1 MTDFERWDIVTALF
15 PFTEA
20 PIRKPR
26 PVLILSNGTFNR
38 GHGHLIGCMITTG
51 AAAARVGDP
60 KAGCQAAEESL
71 QVFDLPGQVIRN
83 AGAASRLLA
92 AKTPDIAAA
101 GRRDAVARWRRA
113 MARGLSAA
121 AAAERSGQPRATL
134 YRWEKRPEL
143 RSRRPRRC
151 AGGAGRRRWSRRWR
165 ACAPT
170 TRSGAS
176 ASSGRSCGAEGHAVS
191 DATVGRI
198 LAHLVPLG
206 RAVPAPA
213 FRRPTRAAAQGRRRW
228 ARRLRGALKAARP
241 GEAVQVDTLSLSFPG
256 GKGVKQ
262 FTAVDR
268 LSRWTVA
275 IASARAT
282 AASAARFLDKLV
294 AELPFEL
301 TAIQIDGR
309 SEFMA
314 EFEAACDAKG
324 IALHVLPPRSP
335 ELNGRVER
343 LQGTWRYE
351 FYAVYDPPRQIDR
364 LNPLI
369 DTFSHRYNTYRPHT
383 PLPDHP
389 STYLYS
395 LQLQTPSLILEAGA
409 AGPAITTSPTCTP
422 PAFPMHPW
430 RWKLF
435 TLPARLLGRKIGAIA
450 DVDRAGVA
458 AGLARHHVL
467 K

>member
-1 MTDFERWDIVTALF
+1 M
-15 PFTEA
+15 
-20 PIRKPR
+20 
-26 PVLILSNGTFNR
+26 
-38 GHGHLIGCMITTG
+38 
-51 AAAARVGDP
+51 
-60 KAGCQAAEESL
+60 
-71 QVFDLPGQVIRN
+71 QVFGLPGQVIRN

-121 AAAERSGQPRATL
+121 AAAEAVGVSRATL

-143 RSRRPRRC
+143 RSRRPRRVR
-151 AGGAGRRRWSRRWR
+151 GRRWTPALVAAVEGLRADNPVWGKRKLGPILRR
-165 ACAPT
+165 
-170 TRSGAS
+170 
-176 ASSGRSCGAEGHAVS
+176 EGHAVS

-198 LAHLVPLG
+198 RAHLVRLG

-256 GKGVKQ
+256 GKGVVKQ

-275 IASARAT
+275 MASARAT

-301 TAIQIDGR
+301 TAIQIDGG

-314 EFEAACDAKG
+314 EFEAACEAKG

-351 FYAVYDPPRQIDR
+351 FYAVYHPPRQIDR

-369 DTFSHRYNTYRPHT
+369 DAFAHRYNTYRPHDA
-383 PLPDHP
+383 LG
-389 STYLYS
+389 
-395 LQLQTPSLILEAGA
+395 QITPSAYLDY
-409 AGPAITTSPTCTP
+409 C
-422 PAFPMHPW
+422 
-430 RWKLF
+430 KLQRP
-435 TLPARLLGRKIGAIA
+435 LSSQMC
-450 DVDRAGVA
+450 
-458 AGLARHHVL
+458 
-467 K
+467 